1 MKWKCLR
8 CEVIFD
14 DDNKGCNCTEGPS
27 PWAPLNEQLEE
38 ISYEEW
44 DRLRRYESNN

>member
-14 DDNKGCNCTEGPS
+14 DDNKGCDCTEGPS
-27 PWAPLNEQLEE
+27 PWAPLNDELEE
-38 ISYEEW
+38 ISFEEW
-44 DRLRRYESNN
+44 HRLKFEER